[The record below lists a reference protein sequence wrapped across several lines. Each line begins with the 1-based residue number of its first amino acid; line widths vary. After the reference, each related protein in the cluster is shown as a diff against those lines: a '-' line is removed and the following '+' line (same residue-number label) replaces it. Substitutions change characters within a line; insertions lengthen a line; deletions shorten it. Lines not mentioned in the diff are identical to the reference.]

1 MKQRYFTIILL
12 LLAAV
17 VQTAAQALTDRYNRQ
32 NPVVMVC
39 HWDNPP
45 YEFLN
50 DNGEPAGINVDI
62 VKAVMKELDLPC
74 QFVMKEW
81 SVTKNTFDSGNADL
95 ILTDAR
101 AYQKA
106 NFVTSENVLAYR
118 RVQADSVAEMHFIG
132 RDRQLI
138 EQIDDQYARLKQQGK
153 LTIIQDHWLHPERVA
168 PESTPIEP
176 YIAGG
181 ILLLAAIIGLF
192 IWIARRH
199 MLRATRRIADLN
211 EMMYKAL
218 HMGNYDVMVYDIAK
232 DRLTNQYGSVLPKE
246 GMTLEEYTK
255 RIHPDQREEFILKSK
270 NMNEGRSRHFELN
283 KRWNSGTEQK
293 PRYLHFQGHA
303 ILELDVHGRPAYVIN
318 AVNDVTQDMRIYQAA
333 RDISRKYDAILSDPF
348 VAMSFYDN
356 KGTLIDHNEAMNNL
370 LHGID
375 SSLFKEIFKPEEHKD
390 LRVTRHLY
398 YPEYGID
405 KYVECHIQPL
415 YNAKGEIANYLMTTN
430 GRAAAI

>member
-1 MKQRYFTIILL
+1 MKQRYISITLL
-12 LLAAV
+12 LIASVL
-17 VQTAAQALTDRYNRQ
+17 QTAAQALTDRYTRHH
-32 NPVVMVC
+32 PVIVAC
-39 HWDNPP
+39 HWDTPP

-50 DNGEPAGINVDI
+50 NEGEPAGINVDI
-62 VKAVMKELDLPC
+62 VKAVMHELDLPC
-74 QFVMKEW
+74 LFIMKEW
-81 SVTKNTFDSGNADL
+81 SVAKNTFDNGNADL

-101 AYQKA
+101 SYQKA
-106 NFVTSENVLAYR
+106 TLFSSDNVLQYHR
-118 RVQADSVAEMHFIG
+118 ILADSVAEIRFIG

-138 EQIDDQYARLKQQGK
+138 EQMDDQYSRLKQKGE
-153 LTIIQDHWLHPERVA
+153 LALIQDRWMHPERVE
-168 PESTPIEP
+168 PESTPKEP

-181 ILLLAAIIGLF
+181 ILLVAAIIGLF

-270 NMNEGRSRHFELN
+270 SMNEGRSRHFELN

-390 LRVTRHLY
+390 LSVTRHLY

>member
-1 MKQRYFTIILL
+1 MKQRYITIILL

-62 VKAVMKELDLPC
+62 VKAVMHELDLPC
-74 QFVMKEW
+74 QFIMKEW
-81 SVTKNTFDSGNADL
+81 SVAKNTFDNGNADL

-101 AYQKA
+101 SYQKA
-106 NFVTSENVLAYR
+106 TFFSSENVLQYHR
-118 RVQADSVAEMHFIG
+118 ILADSVAEIRFIG

-138 EQIDDQYARLKQQGK
+138 EQVDDQYSRLKQKGG
-153 LTIIQDHWLHPERVA
+153 LAIIQDRWMHPERVQ

-181 ILLLAAIIGLF
+181 ILLVAAIVGLF
-192 IWIARRH
+192 IWLARRH
-199 MLRATRRIADLN
+199 VKRVTRRITELN

-218 HMGNYDVMVYDIAK
+218 HMGNYDVMVYDIAN
-232 DRLTNQYGSVLPKE
+232 DRVTNQYGNILPKE
-246 GMTLEEYTK
+246 GMTLEEYI
-255 RIHPDQREEFILKSK
+255 RHIHPDQREEFIRKSK
-270 NMNEGRSRHFELN
+270 SLNEGRERHFVLN
-283 KRWNSGTEQK
+283 KRWNKGTEQQ
-293 PRYLHFQGHA
+293 PNYLHFQEHA
-303 ILELDVHGRPAYVIN
+303 ILEVDDSGRPAYVIN
-318 AVNDVTQDMRIYQAA
+318 AVNDVTQDVKIYQAA
-333 RDISRKYDAILSDPF
+333 RDISHRYEAILSDPF

-356 KGTLIDHNEAMNNL
+356 KGALIDHNEAMNNL

-390 LRVTRHLY
+390 LSVTRHLY

>member
-1 MKQRYFTIILL
+1 MKQRYISITLL
-12 LLAAV
+12 LIASVL
-17 VQTAAQALTDRYNRQ
+17 QTAAQALSDRYTRHH
-32 NPVVMVC
+32 PVIVAC

-50 DNGEPAGINVDI
+50 NEGEPAGINVDI
-62 VKAVMKELDLPC
+62 VKAVMHELDLPC
-74 QFVMKEW
+74 LFIMKEW
-81 SVTKNTFDSGNADL
+81 SVAKNTFDNGNADL

-101 AYQKA
+101 SYQKA
-106 NFVTSENVLAYR
+106 TLFSSDNVLQYHR
-118 RVQADSVAEMHFIG
+118 ILADSVAEIRFIG

-138 EQIDDQYARLKQQGK
+138 EQMDDQYSRLKQKGE
-153 LTIIQDHWLHPERVA
+153 LALIQDRWMHPERVE
-168 PESTPIEP
+168 PESTPKEP

-199 MLRATRRIADLN
+199 MLRATRRIA
-211 EMMYKAL
+211 
-218 HMGNYDVMVYDIAK
+218 

-270 NMNEGRSRHFELN
+270 SMNEGRSRHFELN

-356 KGTLIDHNEAMNNL
+356 KGTLINHNEAMNNL
-370 LHGID
+370 LHG
-375 SSLFKEIFKPEEHKD
+375 
-390 LRVTRHLY
+390 RHPSPVLS
-398 YPEYGID
+398 
-405 KYVECHIQPL
+405 
-415 YNAKGEIANYLMTTN
+415 
-430 GRAAAI
+430 

>member
-106 NFVTSENVLAYR
+106 NFVTS
-118 RVQADSVAEMHFIG
+118 D
-132 RDRQLI
+132 
-138 EQIDDQYARLKQQGK
+138 
-153 LTIIQDHWLHPERVA
+153 WLHPERVE

-192 IWIARRH
+192 IWITRRH

-211 EMMYKAL
+211 EMMSKAL

-232 DRLTNQYGSVLPKE
+232 DRLTNQYGNILPKE
-246 GMTLEEYTK
+246 GLTLEEYTQ
-255 RIHPDQREEFILKSK
+255 RIHPDQREEFIRKSK
-270 NMNEGRSRHFELN
+270 NMNEGRERHFELN
-283 KRWNSGTEQK
+283 KRWNSGTEK
-293 PRYLHFQGHA
+293 HPRYLQ
-303 ILELDVHGRPAYVIN
+303 
-318 AVNDVTQDMRIYQAA
+318 
-333 RDISRKYDAILSDPF
+333 
-348 VAMSFYDN
+348 
-356 KGTLIDHNEAMNNL
+356 
-370 LHGID
+370 
-375 SSLFKEIFKPEEHKD
+375 
-390 LRVTRHLY
+390 
-398 YPEYGID
+398 
-405 KYVECHIQPL
+405 
-415 YNAKGEIANYLMTTN
+415 
-430 GRAAAI
+430 

>member
-106 NFVTSENVLAYR
+106 NFVTSDNVLAYR
-118 RVQADSVAEMHFIG
+118 RVQADSVAEIHFIG

-153 LTIIQDHWLHPERVA
+153 LTIIQDHWLHPERVE

-176 YIAGG
+176 YIAAG

-192 IWIARRH
+192 IWITRRH

-211 EMMYKAL
+211 EMMSKAL
-218 HMGNYDVMVYDIAK
+218 HMGNYDVMVYDILEQRHGEASP
-232 DRLTNQYGSVLPKE
+232 LSALP
-246 GMTLEEYTK
+246 G
-255 RIHPDQREEFILKSK
+255 
-270 NMNEGRSRHFELN
+270 
-283 KRWNSGTEQK
+283 
-293 PRYLHFQGHA
+293 
-303 ILELDVHGRPAYVIN
+303 
-318 AVNDVTQDMRIYQAA
+318 
-333 RDISRKYDAILSDPF
+333 
-348 VAMSFYDN
+348 
-356 KGTLIDHNEAMNNL
+356 
-370 LHGID
+370 
-375 SSLFKEIFKPEEHKD
+375 
-390 LRVTRHLY
+390 TRH
-398 YPEYGID
+398 P
-405 KYVECHIQPL
+405 
-415 YNAKGEIANYLMTTN
+415 
-430 GRAAAI
+430 RAR

>member
-106 NFVTSENVLAYR
+106 NFVTSDNVLAYR
-118 RVQADSVAEMHFIG
+118 RVQADSVAEIHFIG

-153 LTIIQDHWLHPERVA
+153 LTIIQDHWLHPERVE
-168 PESTPIEP
+168 PESTPIDHRHV
-176 YIAGG
+176 Y
-181 ILLLAAIIGLF
+181 LDHAAP
-192 IWIARRH
+192 H
-199 MLRATRRIADLN
+199 
-211 EMMYKAL
+211 
-218 HMGNYDVMVYDIAK
+218 
-232 DRLTNQYGSVLPKE
+232 
-246 GMTLEEYTK
+246 
-255 RIHPDQREEFILKSK
+255 
-270 NMNEGRSRHFELN
+270 
-283 KRWNSGTEQK
+283 
-293 PRYLHFQGHA
+293 
-303 ILELDVHGRPAYVIN
+303 
-318 AVNDVTQDMRIYQAA
+318 AA
-333 RDISRKYDAILSDPF
+333 RNTPHRRSQRDDVQGPA
-348 VAMSFYDN
+348 
-356 KGTLIDHNEAMNNL
+356 
-370 LHGID
+370 HG
-375 SSLFKEIFKPEEHKD
+375 
-390 LRVTRHLY
+390 
-398 YPEYGID
+398 
-405 KYVECHIQPL
+405 
-415 YNAKGEIANYLMTTN
+415 
-430 GRAAAI
+430 